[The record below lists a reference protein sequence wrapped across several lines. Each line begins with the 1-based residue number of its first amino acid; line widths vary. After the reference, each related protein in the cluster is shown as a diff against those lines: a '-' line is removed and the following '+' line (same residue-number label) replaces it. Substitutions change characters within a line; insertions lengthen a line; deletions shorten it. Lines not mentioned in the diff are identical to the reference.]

1 MTLSIIT
8 PGLTTLS
15 RMKLRIKALDE
26 NERISFFILSVIVL
40 NINMLNVVAPFE
52 GLFQCK
58 KVFKVK
64 RDFVKGGEGLNSL
77 F

>member
-15 RMKLRIKALDE
+15 RMKLRIKTLDE
-26 NERISFFILSVIVL
+26 NERISFFILSDIVL
-40 NINMLNVVAPFE
+40 SINMLNVVAPFE

-64 RDFVKGGEGLNSL
+64 RDFVKGGKGLNPLS
-77 F
+77 